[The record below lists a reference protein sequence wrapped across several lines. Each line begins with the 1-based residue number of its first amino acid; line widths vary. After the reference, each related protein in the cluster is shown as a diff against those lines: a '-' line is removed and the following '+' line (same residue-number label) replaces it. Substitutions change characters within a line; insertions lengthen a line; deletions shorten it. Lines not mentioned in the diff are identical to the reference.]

1 MHYYSTKNRELKYG
15 LREALMKGLA
25 PDGGLFMPAGLPI
38 LERTQLDTL
47 AEMDLNE
54 IAVML
59 SGLLFGEDIPPED
72 LESIARDAVN
82 FDTPLVQLEEDLYCL
97 ELFHG
102 PTLAFKDVG
111 APWKWKALLTIA
123 RNWSRKPSWM
133 MSLRD

>member
-47 AEMDLNE
+47 AEMDLTE

-59 SGLLFGEDIPPED
+59 SGLLFGEDIPPENHHPGIQ
-72 LESIARDAVN
+72 SVRARS
-82 FDTPLVQLEEDLYCL
+82 
-97 ELFHG
+97 
-102 PTLAFKDVG
+102 
-111 APWKWKALLTIA
+111 A
-123 RNWSRKPSWM
+123 RQWP
-133 MSLRD
+133 DH